1 VVAANSEVRILAV
14 LEAVTGVLYVAITV
28 AILVSSYRRLGS
40 RAEPGTIV
48 AEENRLHGK

>member
-28 AILVSSYRRLGS
+28 AILVSSYRRQGS
-40 RAEPGTIV
+40 HAERG
-48 AEENRLHGK
+48 